1 MRASWSSLPHQLRV
15 AGLALLAAWATVLS
29 WRVLTEGFAEVGF
42 PLLFIGLVLAG
53 GGAVARWSRLP
64 VLAILAG
71 QLVVGGLLV
80 LGTIT
85 GSPLP
90 TPDNV
95 DELLAALRDAL
106 ETSRQYAAPVQAGV
120 PPVHPLLL
128 VGGTLVVVLVD
139 FVACSLR
146 RAPVA
151 GLVLLAAY
159 TLPVA
164 VTGDAVSWWLFVAIA
179 GLFLT
184 LVFIQHSDH
193 VTSWGR
199 APDGE
204 KGSFSVR
211 TGAIGNTALALG
223 SAAIALAVVV
233 PAAVPTMQMTV
244 FDGNGPGTREVEV
257 KDPMVDLRRDLRRGE
272 DIPLLWVTTS
282 GPRPSYLRLSVLAN
296 FNGSQWTPG
305 DREIPEEQTATGPM
319 PPLDG
324 VSTAVARREFTY
336 DVRVGSDFASTWLPT
351 TAQVTRIAAGTDWRY
366 DTSTRDFIAARDDV
380 TTAERSYDFTGAQ
393 LTYDA
398 AAMNGAV
405 SGAGSVAGIF
415 TDVPPSLNN
424 EIRRLAASVTADAP
438 TRFQK
443 AQVLQ
448 QWFREDGGF
457 RYDRAQVE
465 SAGNGG
471 ADLLAFMEDRV
482 GYCEQ
487 FAASMAIMARVLGI
501 PSRVAVGF
509 LEPTK
514 ATNGAWEFSAHD
526 LHAWPELYF
535 PGSGWVRFEPTPSDR
550 AGNVPDYTT
559 TEFAPVTESA
569 SPSASRSTELLP
581 ERGETADT
589 DAASAEEETSSIPWF
604 PILAGVAGLLVVGL
618 LLLTPRLVRR
628 NRRHRRLAGDV
639 EDLWV
644 ELRDVAQDLGHAWP
658 VGRSPRRAGEWL
670 GRLLATPTEGSA
682 RPDRPRR
689 GRDQAPEA
697 AAALDRMVAALE
709 RSRYARDPET
719 FTADRFHAD
728 AALVEEALA
737 AGVTPRDV
745 RRAQWW
751 PASVVGRRTSWRPR
765 RSSVA
770 RATETPV
777 DHETS
782 RTVDELVG

>member
-1 MRASWSSLPHQLRV
+1 MRASWSNLPHQLRV
-15 AGLALLAAWATVLS
+15 AGIAMLAAWATVLS

-42 PLLFIGLVLAG
+42 PLLFIGVVVAG
-53 GGAVARWSRLP
+53 GGALARWSRLP
-64 VLAILAG
+64 AVAILAG
-71 QLVVGGLLV
+71 QLVIGALLV
-80 LGTIT
+80 LGTTT

-90 TPDNV
+90 SPANV
-95 DELLAALRDAL
+95 DEFLAALRDAL
-106 ETSRQYAAPVQAGV
+106 DTSRQYAAPVQAGV

-128 VGGTLVVVLVD
+128 IGGALVVVLVD
-139 FVACSLR
+139 FVACTLR

-164 VTGDAVSWWLFVAIA
+164 VTGEAVSWWVFVVVA
-179 GLFLT
+179 GLFLS

-204 KGSFSVR
+204 RGSFSVR

-223 SAAIALAVVV
+223 AASIALAVIV
-233 PAAVPTMQMTV
+233 PAAVPTMSMTV

-282 GPRPSYLRLSVLAN
+282 GPKPTYLRLSVLAN

-305 DREIPEEQTATGPM
+305 DREIPDTQTATGTL

-324 VSTAVARREFTY
+324 VSSAVARKEFKY
-336 DVRVGSDFASTWLPT
+336 DVRVGPDFASTWLPT

-366 DTSTRDFIAARDDV
+366 DTNTRDFIAARDDV
-380 TTAERSYDFTGAQ
+380 TTADRSYDFTGVQ

-398 AAMNGAV
+398 EAMNSSV
-405 SGAGSVAGIF
+405 SGGGSVAGIF
-415 TDVPPSLNN
+415 TDVPSTLNN
-424 EIRRLAASVTADAP
+424 EIRRLAASVTAEAP

-443 AQVLQ
+443 AQALQ

-457 RYDRAQVE
+457 RYDRGQVE

-471 ADLLAFMEDRV
+471 ADLMAFMDDRV

-509 LEPTK
+509 LDPTR

-550 AGNVPDYTT
+550 AENVPDYTT
-559 TEFAPVTESA
+559 AEFAAVTNTPT
-569 SPSASRSTELLP
+569 PSASRSTELLP
-581 ERGETADT
+581 DRGETSSTDPAAADEDT
-589 DAASAEEETSSIPWF
+589 TSIPWL
-604 PILAGVAGLLVVGL
+604 PILAGLAALAVVAL
-618 LLLTPRLVRR
+618 LLLTPRLVRAA
-628 NRRHRRLAGDV
+628 RRRRRLDGDI
-639 EDLWV
+639 EDLWI
-644 ELRDVAQDLGHAWP
+644 ELRDVAQDLGHTWP

-670 GRLLATPTEGSA
+670 GRLLAKPVEPHA

-697 AAALDRMVAALE
+697 AEALDRLVTALE
-709 RSRYARDPET
+709 RSRYARDPES
-719 FTADRFHAD
+719 FTAGRFHAD
-728 AALVEEALA
+728 AALVEDSLA

-745 RRAQWW
+745 RRAAWW
-751 PASVVGRRTSWRPR
+751 PASVVGRRRSWRPTWSVGS
-765 RSSVA
+765 RSA
-770 RATETPV
+770 ETPV

-782 RTVDELVG
+782 QTVDELVG